1 MFAVGPHQ
9 RVETWSIPLGYSRRS
24 RATCAGSW
32 LASIIPTLAPPEGSF
47 VTAFAPKAN
56 LTVEMTT
63 EVYQHSHRDWAQTK
77 GDYLWSFSLYTGFA
91 FHRTTLAPPGLN
103 KYATRLNAPDTL
115 ARRRRTSHLP
125 ARRFFHSTICQRPV
139 VWLRGCDLLVARML
153 PFSHLE
159 NDPDASVYQA
169 PNECSCFHVPR
180 QSFWFLAVI

>member
-9 RVETWSIPLGYSRRS
+9 RVETWSIPLGYSRRG

-63 EVYQHSHRDWAQTK
+63 EVYQHSHHDWAQTK
-77 GDYLWSFSLYTGFA
+77 GGYLWSTSLYTGFA
-91 FHRTTLAPPGLN
+91 FHRTTLAPAGLN
-103 KYATRLNAPDTL
+103 KYATRMNSPDTL
-115 ARRRRTSHLP
+115 ARRRFL
-125 ARRFFHSTICQRPV
+125 HSTIRQRPV
-139 VWLRGCDLLVARML
+139 VWLRGCDLLVARKL

-169 PNECSCFHVPR
+169 PNECLRFHVPQ
-180 QSFWFLAVI
+180 QSFWFLVVI